1 MLVTTGF
8 NSTQSPVFTLGNW
21 ACLPLFHFWPGWT
34 SPSFYS
40 PLEHMP
46 LGSINSCSALK
57 NQDNVAA
64 QMRIIAMPPGHDGN
78 LWHQYLLFSC
88 FKSYLYINGNAT
100 YSTTINVCRGPLLPN
115 LHPCVWPGL
124 ECARCPPAFY
134 LGHTD
139 YERVH
144 TNIYIFFKTDPCFFS
159 GDCLSFVER
168 QIFIWDTDC
177 HKVQTTFNWHRFKS
191 PELWTQKSIR
201 EGVKNMLI
209 LRPAW
214 S

>member
-134 LGHTD
+134 PGHTD

-144 TNIYIFFKTDPCFFS
+144 TNIYIFFKTDPCFLVDIVFLLLS
-159 GDCLSFVER
+159 GKYLSGTPIATKFR
-168 QIFIWDTDC
+168 PHSTDTGL
-177 HKVQTTFNWHRFKS
+177 KAQS
-191 PELWTQKSIR
+191 YELRNPLGK
-201 EGVKNMLI
+201 
-209 LRPAW
+209 A
-214 S
+214 

>member
-100 YSTTINVCRGPLLPN
+100 YSTTSFYWFVAKNTLRNEEQVKWALFGCRPLPAKIYLRSISSVFLFSTFHHILSVGLVRLLHVFTPAGSTSKKEIADGMNCQGKCMQGCPLQCRVNV
-115 LHPCVWPGL
+115 
-124 ECARCPPAFY
+124 
-134 LGHTD
+134 
-139 YERVH
+139 
-144 TNIYIFFKTDPCFFS
+144 
-159 GDCLSFVER
+159 
-168 QIFIWDTDC
+168 
-177 HKVQTTFNWHRFKS
+177 TT
-191 PELWTQKSIR
+191 
-201 EGVKNMLI
+201 
-209 LRPAW
+209 
-214 S
+214 